1 MKHKKAAILLLAFS
15 FLMLGGCL
23 ASLTAYPDLSY
34 DAGAELKSMESY
46 LSAEVITRYDAA
58 EDVQRNGMD
67 KKQWRNAVVNA
78 RIRAMDVLFN
88 EFQQDLYQ
96 EGVGFGIST
105 DWIVLAL
112 SGAGALISSASTAL
126 SAASSG
132 VVGAKAAFDRNAF
145 LDKTLPT
152 LLASMVAQRKD
163 VLATIRASL
172 ALDIDEYPLTLALTD
187 LDRYYQAGTL
197 PGALT
202 AVAEN
207 AGSVADAADDRL
219 KSLLVVAAVPPGLQ
233 ARREQAADFV
243 KTLNDVELRTLA
255 GTLKVPA
262 DDAMLVNL
270 LLAISGA
277 QSEAAFDVIAQKIR
291 IHFGEE
297 F

>member
-1 MKHKKAAILLLAFS
+1 MQYRKIALLLLLFT
-15 FLMLGGCL
+15 LLLLGGCL
-23 ASLTAYPDLSY
+23 ASLTAYPDSSY
-34 DAGAELKSMESY
+34 DARAELKLLAPF
-46 LSAEVITRYDAA
+46 LSAEAITKYDLP
-58 EDVQRNGMD
+58 EDSQRNGMAR
-67 KKQWRNAVVNA
+67 KNWRNAVVNA

-112 SGAGALISSASTAL
+112 SGAGSLVSSASTAL

-145 LDKTLPT
+145 LDKTLT
-152 LLASMVAQRKD
+152 SLLATMVAQRRD
-163 VLATIRASL
+163 VLATIRTMQS
-172 ALDIDEYPLTLALTD
+172 LDIDEYPLTLALTD

-207 AGSVADAADDRL
+207 AGSVAAAADARL
-219 KSLLVVAAVPPGLQ
+219 KDLLVVTAVPPSLQ
-233 ARREQAADFV
+233 ARREKAADFV
-243 KTLNDVELRTLA
+243 KSLTGVQMRALAESLN
-255 GTLKVPA
+255 VPP
-262 DDAMLVNL
+262 DDEMEKNL

-277 QSEAAFDVIAQKIR
+277 QSDEAFEIISQKIR

>member
-1 MKHKKAAILLLAFS
+1 
-15 FLMLGGCL
+15 
-23 ASLTAYPDLSY
+23 
-34 DAGAELKSMESY
+34 
-46 LSAEVITRYDAA
+46 
-58 EDVQRNGMD
+58 MD
-67 KKQWRNAVVNA
+67 KGQWRNAVVNA
-78 RIRAMDVLFN
+78 RIRAMDVMFN

-152 LLASMVAQRKD
+152 LLATMVAQRKD
-163 VLATIRASL
+163 VLVTIRASL

-202 AVAEN
+202 AVAQN
-207 AGSVADAADDRL
+207 AGSVAEAADDRL
-219 KSLLVVAAVPPGLQ
+219 KNLLVVNVTPPRLQ
-233 ARREQAADFV
+233 ARREKAADFI
-243 KTLNDVELRTLA
+243 KSLDDAQQRTLA
-255 GTLKVPA
+255 QSLKVPA
-262 DDAMLVNL
+262 DDAMLPNL

-277 QSEAAFDVIAQKIR
+277 ESDEAFEIISQKIR

>member
-152 LLASMVAQRKD
+152 LLATMVAQRKD

-270 LLAISGA
+270 LLAISSA

>member
-1 MKHKKAAILLLAFS
+1 MKHQKAAILLLAFS

-34 DAGAELKSMESY
+34 DAGAELKSIESY
-46 LSAEVITRYDAA
+46 LSAEAITRYDAA

-88 EFQQDLYQ
+88 DFQQDLYQ

-145 LDKTLPT
+145 LDKTMPT
-152 LLASMVAQRKD
+152 LLATMVAQRKD

-187 LDRYYQAGTL
+187 LDHYYQAGTL

-202 AVAEN
+202 AVAES
-207 AGSVADAADDRL
+207 AGSVAEEADDRL
-219 KSLLVVAAVPPGLQ
+219 KSLLVVSAVSPGLQ

-243 KTLNDVELRTLA
+243 KTLNDVELRALA

-262 DDAMLVNL
+262 DEAMLGNL
-270 LLAISGA
+270 LFAISSA

>member
-1 MKHKKAAILLLAFS
+1 MKHKKAAIFLLAFS

-152 LLASMVAQRKD
+152 LLATMVAQRKD

-270 LLAISGA
+270 LLAISSA

>member
-1 MKHKKAAILLLAFS
+1 MKHQKAAILLLAFS

-34 DAGAELKSMESY
+34 DAGAELKSIESY
-46 LSAEVITRYDAA
+46 LSAEAITRYDAA

-88 EFQQDLYQ
+88 DFQQDLYQ

-145 LDKTLPT
+145 LDKTMPT
-152 LLASMVAQRKD
+152 LLATMVAQRKD

-187 LDRYYQAGTL
+187 LDHYYQAGTL

-207 AGSVADAADDRL
+207 AGSVAEEADDRL
-219 KSLLVVAAVPPGLQ
+219 KSLLVVSAVSPGLQ

-243 KTLNDVELRTLA
+243 KTLNDVELRALA

-262 DDAMLVNL
+262 DEAMLGNL
-270 LLAISGA
+270 LFAISSA